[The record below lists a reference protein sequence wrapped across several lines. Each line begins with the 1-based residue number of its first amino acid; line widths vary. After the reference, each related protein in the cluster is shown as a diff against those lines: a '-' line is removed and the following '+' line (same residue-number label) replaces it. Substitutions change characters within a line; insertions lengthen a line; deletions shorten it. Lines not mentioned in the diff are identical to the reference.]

1 MNARSRYGTIGL
13 LLRHARRGLAA
24 SLLMAAL
31 VAVSVFA
38 VAAAPRAV
46 AQLGTEEVRRTVAA
60 TPPIV
65 RDLRGVGRLGLP
77 VGIAGT
83 PAPRLVAPTDGAIGL
98 FLDDLPEP
106 VASMAGEPHW
116 VASTQSGDALRADG
130 ESGAR
135 FVVRLASDPRWLE
148 QVRIVSGDAP
158 APWAG
163 DENEASDQPP
173 IDIAVST
180 AVAAE
185 ARVAVGDLLEY
196 GPLELRVTGLYEPI
210 DEADGYWS
218 QFSDLATPLVEREPG
233 STLTVRASVFVD
245 PGSLGGLSTS
255 IPDGSLVAWVPLDGS
270 LLTSVEAAKVAE
282 QLRAAV
288 AADIALPYGGRLAF
302 STALADELDK
312 AMGRTATVAGLL
324 ALGASGL
331 LGVLL
336 AVFALGVGSI
346 VDRRRPVLALA
357 RARGASG
364 LEVRA
369 AMALEGL
376 AVAAPA
382 AALGIAAAA
391 AVIPERVGA
400 DAWALPIPVALVVP
414 GLFALLSGPRP
425 FRAEREDA
433 PAGDRR
439 TRTVTEIAVV
449 GLAAV
454 SIALLARRGIDTP
467 TDAGGVDPLILLAP
481 LLVAAAL
488 CIGALRLYPIPLRF
502 VLAGRRGRDGA
513 IALLGSARAVRS
525 PVFGFAASFALL
537 LGVSVVV
544 FSAVLGSTLRE
555 AIVSGTRDRV
565 GADAQVSAA
574 ELGPDVI
581 AAIDAIEGVDDVV
594 ALAPVAGVRVLGEAG
609 TATVTLVAADTAA
622 LHRVRPDIPAIDTL
636 RDGAVPIVVSNG
648 ALARAGADPRIGN
661 AAVERIGQLPPEA
674 LPGGARAWALIDARF
689 AADVGRGDIGTE
701 RLLVGLSDDADAAT
715 VAGAIEEAV
724 SAAQPDDRLGTVSVL
739 TADLLLDD
747 ARSSPLTRGVEAALP
762 WVSAAAL
769 VLTLIGVALATVAAS
784 ATRGRTVAV
793 LRILGADARQQRGV
807 LLWEL
812 APPVIA
818 AVLVG
823 TAVGF
828 ALPAVLARLIDL
840 RPFVGGIAPPAPTI
854 DPASIV
860 LALGTVL
867 VFALAAGAVAFVLGR
882 RASVATTLKM
892 GER

>member
-1 MNARSRYGTIGL
+1 MSAPSRYSTIGL
-13 LLRHARRGLAA
+13 LLRHARRGLVA

-38 VAAAPRAV
+38 VSAAPRAV

-77 VGIAGT
+77 VGLAGT

-106 VASMAGEPHW
+106 VASMAGDPHW
-116 VASTQSGDALRADG
+116 VASTPSADALRMDG
-130 ESGAR
+130 EPGTR
-135 FVVRLASDPRWLE
+135 FIVRLATDPLWLE

-180 AVAAE
+180 ATASE
-185 ARVAVGDLLEY
+185 SGLAVGDLLEY
-196 GPLELRVTGLYEPI
+196 GLLELRVAGLYEPI
-210 DEADGYWS
+210 DEADAYWA
-218 QFSDLATPLVEREPG
+218 QFSDLLAPLVEREPG
-233 STLTVRASVFVD
+233 STPTVRASVFVD
-245 PGSLGGLSTS
+245 PGSLGGLTTS
-255 IPDGSLVAWVPLDGS
+255 VPDGSLVAWIPLDGS
-270 LLTSVEAAKVAE
+270 PLTAANAATVAA

-302 STALADELDK
+302 GTALADELDE

-364 LEVRA
+364 PEVRA

-376 AVAAPA
+376 AIAVPA
-382 AALGIAAAA
+382 TALGIAAAA
-391 AVIPERVGA
+391 AAIPEPVGA
-400 DAWALPIPVALVVP
+400 DAWALPIAVGLAVPV
-414 GLFALLSGPRP
+414 LFALLSGPRP

-433 PAGDRR
+433 RAGDRR
-439 TRTVTEIAVV
+439 TRTIAELAVV
-449 GLAAV
+449 GLAVV
-454 SIALLARRGIDTP
+454 SIALLARRGIDP

-481 LLVAAAL
+481 LLIAAAL
-488 CIGALRLYPIPLRF
+488 CIGALRLYPIPLRL

-544 FSAVLGSTLRE
+544 LSAVLGSTLRE

-565 GADAQVSAA
+565 GADVQVSAA
-574 ELGPDVI
+574 ELGQDVI
-581 AAIDAIEGVDDVV
+581 AAIAEIDGVDDVV
-594 ALAPVAGVRVLGEAG
+594 ALAPVTGVRVLGEAG

-622 LHRVRPDIPAIDTL
+622 LHRVRPDIPAIDAL
-636 RDGAVPIVVSNG
+636 RDGAVPVVVSSG

-661 AAVERIGQLPPEA
+661 AEVEAIDQLPPEA

-689 AADVGRGDIGTE
+689 AADVGRADLDTE
-701 RLLVGLSDDADAAT
+701 RILVGLSEDADATT
-715 VAGAIEEAV
+715 VAAMIEEAV

-739 TADLLLDD
+739 SADILLDE
-747 ARSSPLTRGVEAALP
+747 ARSSPLTRGMETALP
-762 WVSAAAL
+762 WVSAGAL

-812 APPVIA
+812 APPVVA
-818 AVLVG
+818 SVVVG

-828 ALPAVLARLIDL
+828 ALPAVLTRLIDL
-840 RPFVGGIAPPAPTI
+840 RPFVGGFVPPPPTI
-854 DPASIV
+854 DPASIAF
-860 LALGTVL
+860 ALGAVL
-867 VFALAAGAVAFVLGR
+867 LFALAAGAVAYVVGR
-882 RASVATTLKM
+882 RAPVTTTLKM